1 MRNLSVKEQGDKAYL
16 LEHKTSGDELIM
28 TMPLPESGGGGGG
41 GSQPGPNTVG
51 TDEIVDNS
59 IMMEDL
65 NEEVKDAMMTEDD
78 RVTQDELAD
87 FDV

>member
-1 MRNLSVKEQGDKAYL
+1 
-16 LEHKTSGDELIM
+16 M

-65 NEEVKDAMMTEDD
+65 NEEM
-78 RVTQDELAD
+78 
-87 FDV
+87 

>member
-41 GSQPGPNTVG
+41 SQPGPNTVG
-51 TDEIVDNS
+51 SDEIIDNS
-59 IMMEDL
+59 IKMEDL
-65 NEEVKDAMMTEDD
+65 NQEVKDEMITKND
-78 RVTQDELAD
+78 RVTPEQLDD
-87 FDV
+87 FVV